1 MTRVTRKGQVT
12 IPKAIRDELG
22 LNPGDEIEFEKT
34 EEGYLLKKEADE
46 NRFEKWRGI
55 ADTDSTVEE
64 RMRELRGDRR

>member
-22 LNPGDEIEFEKT
+22 LNPGDEVEFEET
-34 EEGYLLKKEADE
+34 EGGYILKKEGDE

-55 ADTDSTVEE
+55 ADTNETVEE